1 MAKCNLKHGIRNHTF
16 DFVIFQIKFNLK
28 LSGANPERGSVCC
41 GALIC
46 AYSLG
51 DQAAIKVTVYAN

>member
-1 MAKCNLKHGIRNHTF
+1 MALGITRLI
-16 DFVIFQIKFNLK
+16 FVIFQIKFNLK